1 MRLSLAPLVHPHRPI
16 RQCLAASLCA
26 WSVAACAPG
35 TAPSVVLDL
44 VDGFAAAQP
53 LVEQPVIDFG
63 TPAARALL
71 IDGWYTQDEQWAR
84 GRPFVWGTGRHSSL
98 DLHLVTTRP
107 LQLSLEGR
115 PLPRN
120 LMKPDLDIPPQV
132 VTVKVNDLTVGRL
145 RLAEGF
151 RSYAV
156 DIPARV
162 LVEGRNRLDLDYFYS
177 PRDEGYLIDPP
188 ADLVSRTIA
197 WATATI
203 DGAAA
208 TDRPRAD
215 TEARQLNTPFGT
227 GVEYFVAPPAGAS
240 LDIAELT
247 NWGDG
252 SGGHL
257 DVHVTTDAG
266 EVAPA
271 VTVQPDTWI
280 GPPTIPLPEV
290 EPNDMVRVALFARAG
305 EGGGGGGLTLTQPR
319 LLAASGT
326 DRRAET
332 DAAAALRT
340 ALYAAGQ
347 NRPHVLIY
355 LIDTLRAD
363 HLGSYGYSLE
373 TSPNLDAFAR
383 DAIRFTRSM
392 AQSSWTRASVAS
404 IFTGLHPRSHA
415 VNGRTDTLSPKA
427 VTLAGVL
434 RATGYQTAGFI
445 TNGNVSKNFGLHH
458 GFDDYVYLQERRTA
472 EIHVQSDALN
482 EGAFGW
488 LENRGTERPFSL
500 YLHSVDPHDP
510 YTPRSP
516 FRERFIE
523 AQQFPELVALRTLLR
538 ARLTAD
544 EIPAVSAE
552 LTALYDAEI
561 AHNDHHF
568 GQLMQWLRDHDL
580 YDQTLIFIMSDHGE
594 AFHDHG
600 RWGRGN
606 TLYQEQIAVPLIVK
620 LPGQVGAGRT
630 VDDLAQHVDI
640 MPSIL
645 DLLGVPIP
653 DVVQGRSLWPTVA
666 SGRVDPHTTS
676 TSYLKLDGQEMKSLQ
691 TATHKLIRFPVEGQP
706 LSRTELYD
714 LAADPAELEDLSRTR
729 QVAGGYFLSALQA
742 VVLDRPVYLETS
754 EAVLDEELADR
765 LRALG
770 YIR

>member
-1 MRLSLAPLVHPHRPI
+1 MRLSLAPLFHPQRPI
-16 RQCLAASLCA
+16 RQWLAASLCA
-26 WSVAACAPG
+26 WSVAACAPEK
-35 TAPSVVLDL
+35 APSVVLDL
-44 VDGFAAAQP
+44 IDGFAAAQP

-63 TPAARALL
+63 TPAARALMV
-71 IDGWYTQDEQWAR
+71 DGWHAHDERWAR
-84 GRPFVWGTGRHSSL
+84 GRPFVWGTGRDSSL
-98 DLHLVTTRP
+98 DLPLVTKRR

-115 PLPRN
+115 PLPRA

-156 DIPARV
+156 DIPARL

-177 PRDEGYLIDPP
+177 PRDEGYLIEPP
-188 ADLVSRTIA
+188 ADRVSRTIA

-203 DGAAA
+203 AGAAA
-208 TDRPRAD
+208 TDRPSAD
-215 TEARQLNTPFGT
+215 TEARQLNIPFGT

-247 NWGDG
+247 NWSDG
-252 SGGHL
+252 SDGHL

-266 EVAPA
+266 EVAPV
-271 VTVQPDTWI
+271 VTIQPDTWLD
-280 GPPTIPLPEV
+280 PLAIPLPEV

-305 EGGGGGGLTLTQPR
+305 DGGGGGGLTLMQPR
-319 LLAASGT
+319 LRAAPGT

-363 HLGSYGYSLE
+363 HLGSYGYPLE

-383 DAIRFTRSM
+383 NAIRFTRSM
-392 AQSSWTRASVAS
+392 AQSSWTRTSVAS

-415 VNGRTDTLSPKA
+415 VNGRTDTLSPNA

-434 RATGYQTAGFI
+434 RATGYQTGGFI
-445 TNGNVSKNFGLHH
+445 TNGNVSENFGLHH
-458 GFDDYVYLQERRTA
+458 GFDDYVYLRELRTA
-472 EIHVQSDALN
+472 EIYVQSDALN
-482 EGAFGW
+482 ERAFGW
-488 LENRGTERPFSL
+488 LEGRDAERPFFL
-500 YLHSVDPHDP
+500 YLHSTDPHGP

-523 AQQFPELVALRTLLR
+523 VQQFPELVALRTLPP
-538 ARLTAD
+538 AGLTAA

-552 LTALYDAEI
+552 IT
-561 AHNDHHF
+561 HNDHHF

-594 AFHDHG
+594 AFHEHG
-600 RWGRGN
+600 RWGHGT

-653 DVVQGRSLWPTVA
+653 DVVQGRSLWPTVV
-666 SGRVDPHTTS
+666 SGRVDPNTTS
-676 TSYLKLDGQEMKSLQ
+676 TSYLKLDGREMESLQ

-729 QVAGGYFLSALQA
+729 QVAGGYLLSTLQA
-742 VVLDRPVYLETS
+742 AVLDRPVYLETS
-754 EAVLDEELADR
+754 EAVIDEELADR